1 VRWCWAASRIR
12 MLAASDFAELVVRAV
27 ETPEAAGSRFYVKGP
42 EPLTLRQASA
52 STARRWHR
60 RLG

>member
-1 VRWCWAASRIR
+1 